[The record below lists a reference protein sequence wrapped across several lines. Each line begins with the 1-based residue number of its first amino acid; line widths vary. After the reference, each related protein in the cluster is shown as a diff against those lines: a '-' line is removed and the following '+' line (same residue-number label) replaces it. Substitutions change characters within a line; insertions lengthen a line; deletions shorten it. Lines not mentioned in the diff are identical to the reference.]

1 MIHRTICRDGRDQ
14 SILMGGFFRFV
25 MSNYYRADLW
35 WRKFLTYDVVAVR
48 RPDAEL
54 MTEQSGSG
62 PLEMMGGSALR
73 MYSRDSPVWND
84 YCFLF
89 LLFFLFWLFL
99 DPFIL
104 FLFL

>member
-1 MIHRTICRDGRDQ
+1 
-14 SILMGGFFRFV
+14 

-89 LLFFLFWLFL
+89 LLFCLFWLFL
-99 DPFIL
+99 DPFTFC
-104 FLFL
+104 FLL